1 MSKNTKPV
9 DPEAKIKRL
18 QKSLDYY
25 KGQTEDYR
33 RLVGKQ
39 QRIIDKEQKWRLDFQ
54 KLIKA
59 ANTDYLEQYE

>member
-25 KGQTEDYR
+25 KEQVEDCKRIMR
-33 RLVGKQ
+33 RQ
-39 QRIIDKEQKWRLDFQ
+39 QSVIEAEQKWRLDFK
-54 KLIKA
+54 KLIGTV
-59 ANTDYLEQYE
+59 NTEYLAHY